1 MVKAISAL
9 PISEAE
15 ISVDAHYLDA
25 LRKAGFQGE
34 IAQGDDSRIVFST
47 DNSIYRQPPRA
58 ILFPIDE
65 NDVALAMRIAGQAA
79 FRTVTFAPRGGGT
92 GTNGQSLTNGIV
104 LDLSRHMNA
113 ILEINVAERW
123 ARVQPGVV
131 KDQLNAAL
139 KPHGLFFAPEL
150 STSNRATIGGMV
162 STDASGQ
169 GSCTYGKTRDHVLA
183 LKTALLGG
191 DVLTTHPVAA
201 SALEATYPQSSR
213 AGQIAHA
220 LHRLATENQDLIEE
234 IFPPLNRCLTGYDLK
249 HLMPGDGI
257 FDPNSVLCGAEG
269 TLGVVVEIKLNLLP
283 VPKHVTLINV
293 RYESFMDAL
302 RDARHLMAKK
312 PISIETVDSRVLDLA
327 MQDVSWYGVADY
339 FPSDPKKPT
348 RGINII
354 EFSDDDAETLA
365 RRVADFTDDLTSGAA
380 GRLGYTCAQGDAA
393 VKSVYAMRKRA
404 VGLLGNVSGEA
415 RPQPF
420 VEDTAVPPEHLA
432 EYIAAFR
439 ALLDAHGLEYGMFG
453 HVDAGVL
460 HVRPLLN
467 MRDAADRARVK
478 PISDEVAAL
487 TQKYH
492 GLLWGE
498 HGKGL
503 RSEYVPRFF
512 GALYPVL
519 QQVKALFDPHNQ
531 LNPGKIATPATLPD
545 ASLTGIEDV
554 PMRGA
559 HDQRITPPV
568 WKSFGAAMHCNGNGA
583 CFNYNVNDPMCPSW
597 KGTRDRRY
605 SPKGRAQL
613 VKAWLD
619 RQMASGTDISALE
632 REGGLAVVKRFFT
645 RQRRTGAD
653 FSHEVYDAMATCLAC
668 KSCTRQCPVHVDVP
682 DLRARF
688 LSLYHTRFSRPIKDY
703 LIAGLE
709 PLLIVAGCAPRLYN
723 GLMGNKWAARVARL
737 KFGLVDLPALSTQRF
752 RRACRR
758 LGVRTATLHEM
769 QKLSDEDR
777 ARSVVFVPD
786 VFTSQID
793 TQVVLDAMEAAR
805 RLGFRVYVTPPV
817 MTGKPLQVYGFTRLF
832 KFVARR
838 TLRRLQRL
846 ADNGITLIGV
856 DPAMTLVFRQE
867 YRHLGD
873 IGVLPEIKLIH
884 EWLHS
889 VTSNYQL
896 SGPFNDGQASRHTL
910 MLHCTEKTSLADS
923 PQKWREIYQRFG
935 LTLDIAE
942 TGCCGMSG
950 AFGHEAAN
958 RALSRE
964 IFSLSWEP
972 CLAGEPQGKFLATG
986 FSCRSQVKRF
996 RHERLM
1002 HPVSVIAA
1010 RLRGAAA
1017 KLREFPAAVKG

>member
-25 LRKAGFQGE
+25 LRKAGFRGE
-34 IAQGDDSRIVFST
+34 IAQGEDSRIVFST

-58 ILFPIDE
+58 IIFPIDE
-65 NDVALAMRIAGQAA
+65 NDVALAMQMAGQAA
-79 FRTVTFAPRGGGT
+79 FRTVKFAPRGGGT
-92 GTNGQSLTNGIV
+92 GTNGQSLTDGIV

-162 STDASGQ
+162 NTDASGQ

-201 SALEATYPQSSR
+201 SALEETYPKSGR
-213 AGQIAHA
+213 AGKIAHA
-220 LHRLATENQDLIEE
+220 LHRLATENHDLIEE
-234 IFPPLNRCLTGYDLK
+234 IFPELNRCLTGYDLK
-249 HLMPGDGI
+249 HLMPGDGV
-257 FDPNSVLCGAEG
+257 FDPNSVLCGSEG
-269 TLGVVVEIKLNLLP
+269 TLGVVVEVKLNLLP
-283 VPKHVTLINV
+283 VPKDVTLINV

-339 FPSDPKKPT
+339 FPSDPEKPT

-354 EFSDDDAETLA
+354 EFSDDDAEALA
-365 RRVADFTDDLTSGAA
+365 RRVTDFTDDLMRGAA

-404 VGLLGNVSGEA
+404 VGLLGNISGEA

-420 VEDTAVPPEHLA
+420 VEDTAVPPENLA
-432 EYIAAFR
+432 EYIAAFG
-439 ALLDAHGLEYGMFG
+439 ALLDRHGLEYGMFG

-467 MRDAADRARVK
+467 MRNAEDRARIK
-478 PISDEVAAL
+478 PILDEVAAL

-492 GLLWGE
+492 GLIWGE

-519 QQVKALFDPHNQ
+519 QQVKALFDPFNQ
-531 LNPGKIATPATLPD
+531 LNTGKIATPSTLPEATL
-545 ASLTGIEDV
+545 TRVEDV
-554 PMRGA
+554 PMRGV
-559 HDQRITPPV
+559 HDQRVTPPV

-583 CFNYNVNDPMCPSW
+583 CFNDNVNDPMCPSW

-619 RQMASGTDISALE
+619 KQIAAGTDIAALE
-632 REGGLAVVKRFFT
+632 RENGLAVLKRLFT
-645 RQRRTGAD
+645 RQRRTGTD

-703 LIAGLE
+703 LIACLE
-709 PLLIVAGCAPRLYN
+709 PLLIVAGHAPRLYN
-723 GLMGNKWAARVARL
+723 ALVGNKWAARFARL
-737 KFGLVDLPALSTQRF
+737 KLGLVDLPALSSQRF
-752 RRACRR
+752 HRACQS
-758 LGVRTATLHEM
+758 LGVRTATLREM
-769 QKLSDEDR
+769 QKLSDEER
-777 ARSVVFVPD
+777 ARSVIFVPD

-793 TQVVLDAMEAAR
+793 TNVVLDAMEAAR
-805 RLGFRVYVTPPV
+805 RLSFNVFVSPPV

-832 KFVARR
+832 KCVARR
-838 TLRRLQRL
+838 SLRRLQRL
-846 ADNGITLIGV
+846 ADGGMTLVGV

-867 YRHLGD
+867 YRHLND
-873 IGVLPEIKLIH
+873 IGALPEIQLIH
-884 EWLHS
+884 EWLHR
-889 VTSNYQL
+889 VTSDQQFV
-896 SGPFNDGQASRHTL
+896 SQAAARPPSRHTL

-923 PQKWREIYQRFG
+923 PQKWREIYHRFG

-950 AFGHEAAN
+950 AFGHEATN
-958 RALSRE
+958 KDLSRE
-964 IFSLSWEP
+964 IFNLSWAP
-972 CLAGEPQGKFLATG
+972 CLDRAPKGQVLATG

-1010 RLRGAAA
+1010 HLRGAA
-1017 KLREFPAAVKG
+1017 EIS